1 MDRRL
6 GADVS
11 FYQVYKDSPVGID
24 FTKMKAAG
32 VSFVFIRAGQG
43 AWKDREFDRSWAK
56 AKAAGLDRGAYFFL
70 VHSLTGAKQAEYFW
84 SLIKDDPGE
93 LLPVVDYEQSG
104 STRAA
109 YLKVLR
115 DFKQRMMELA
125 GLRQILYTGP
135 DFWAN
140 YGENNPEWKEMP
152 LWIAHYTTAQTPLV
166 PQPWKGTPTTPGPG
180 PMIWQYTSH
189 GDGKKYGVQSGNIDL
204 NLFLGTEADYKALGG
219 MATPPP
225 EKETFMYKDKAI
237 GLYTS
242 AAGWTNPEWDFIV
255 GYAGGNWVPKGGNV
269 LELEP
274 NPNLKAI
281 EEQAHKE
288 GKGKP
293 FIALWDFEVSAYSLE
308 QIDANEA
315 NWPPESNDYP
325 LKALI
330 HALENRAV
338 DGLII
343 RVHNRM
349 NRLGGTEKMA
359 YVAFAAKKFVERANK
374 WLYSTKGLDKWTF
387 VLTSDDFLRT
397 KDSDGTSS
405 QENFY
410 TWLKDWNVG
419 IEQPAVLPLDSGA
432 WPQATDK
439 IRAVPPSKGWRFW
452 FHFNTAK
459 LDMML
464 YNGNE
469 QDLRGF
475 LGYKND
481 PITPPP
487 PPVVPITEL
496 EKEVAALKV
505 QQAATAQAL
514 NILTNRVK
522 NALTHLKGASEV

>member
-104 STRAA
+104 STRTA

-135 DFWAN
+135 DFWFN

-166 PQPWKGTPTTPGPG
+166 PQPWKGTATAPGPG
-180 PMIWQYTSH
+180 AKIWQYTSH

-204 NLFLGTEADYKALGG
+204 NWFLGTEADYKALGG
-219 MATPPP
+219 LITPPP

-288 GKGKP
+288 IKP
-293 FIALWDFEVSAYSLE
+293 FIALWDFEVSDYSLR
-308 QIDANEA
+308 QFDATEA
-315 NWPPESNDYP
+315 AWPPESNDYP
-325 LKALI
+325 LQSLINALK
-330 HALENRAV
+330 NRQV

-343 RVHNRM
+343 RVHNRT
-349 NRLGGTEKMA
+349 NRLGKQEDMA
-359 YVAFAAKKFVERANK
+359 YVAFAAKKFIQRANK
-374 WLYSTKGLDKWTF
+374 WLYTTKGTDKWTF
-387 VLTSDDFLRT
+387 VLTGDDFLRI
-397 KDSDGTSS
+397 DGK

-452 FHFNTAK
+452 FHFNTTK

-464 YNGNE
+464 YNGTSE
-469 QDLRGF
+469 DMRLF
-475 LGYKND
+475 LGFDKK
-481 PITPPP
+481 PQEPEPPK
-487 PPVVPITEL
+487 PPVVDSISRAEFEAYKASIETRFN
-496 EKEVAALKV
+496 AASIALK
-505 QQAATAQAL
+505 
-514 NILTNRVK
+514 
-522 NALTHLKGASEV
+522 GS

>member
-56 AKAAGLDRGAYFFL
+56 AKAAGLDRSAYFFL
-70 VHSLTGAKQAEYFW
+70 VHSLPGAKQAEYFW
-84 SLIKDDPGE
+84 SLIKNDPGE

-104 STRAA
+104 ATRAA

-115 DFKQRMMELA
+115 DFKARMMELA

-135 DFWAN
+135 DFWSN

-152 LWIAHYTTAQTPLV
+152 LWIAHYTTASAPLV
-166 PQPWKGTPTTPGPG
+166 PQPWKGVPEAPGPG
-180 PMIWQYTSH
+180 AKIWQYTSH
-189 GDGKKYGVQSGNIDL
+189 GDGKLYGVQSGNIDL
-204 NLFLGTEADYKALGG
+204 NWFLGTDADYLALGG
-219 MATPPP
+219 RGTPPP

-237 GLYTS
+237 GLYTA

-255 GYAGGNWVPKGGNV
+255 GYAGGNWTPKGGNV
-269 LELEP
+269 LALEP

-288 GKGKP
+288 IKP

-315 NWPPESNDYP
+315 NWPPEANDYP
-325 LKALI
+325 LQSLI

-343 RVHNRM
+343 RIHNRM
-349 NRLGGTEKMA
+349 NRNGGEEDMA

-374 WLYSTKGLDKWTF
+374 WLYTHKGIDKWTF
-387 VLTSDDFLRT
+387 VLTSDDFLRLDD
-397 KDSDGTSS
+397 K
-405 QENFY
+405 QESFY
-410 TWLKDWNVG
+410 AWLKDWNLG

-452 FHFNTAK
+452 YHFDTKN
-459 LDMML
+459 LDMMMF
-464 YNGNE
+464 NGNE
-469 QDLRGF
+469 KDLCGF
-475 LGYKND
+475 LNYKGGV
-481 PITPPP
+481 TPPP
-487 PPVVPITEL
+487 PPPPPTTDL
-496 EKEVAALKV
+496 EKEVAALKG
-505 QQAATAQAL
+505 QQAATQQGL
-514 NILTNRVK
+514 TILTNRF
-522 NALTHLKGASEV
+522 NNMRNHLEGAGEV

>member
-6 GADVS
+6 GADIS
-11 FYQVYKDSPVGID
+11 FWNVYKDSPVGID
-24 FTKMKAAG
+24 FAKMKAEG
-32 VSFVFIRAGQG
+32 ISFVFIRAGQG

-70 VHSLTGAKQAEYFW
+70 VHSLPGAKQAEYFW

-93 LLPVVDYEQSG
+93 LLPIVDYEQSG
-104 STRAA
+104 ATRAT

-115 DFKQRMMELA
+115 DFKQRFMDLS
-125 GLRQILYTGP
+125 GLKLILYSGN

-152 LWIAHYTTAQTPLV
+152 LWIAHYTTAQAPLV
-166 PQPWKGTPTTPGPG
+166 PQPWKGTATAPGPG
-180 PMIWQYTSH
+180 AMIWQYTSH

-219 MATPPP
+219 LITPPP

-288 GKGKP
+288 IKP
-293 FIALWDFEVSAYSLE
+293 FIALWDFEVSDYSLR
-308 QIDANEA
+308 QFDATEA
-315 NWPPESNDYP
+315 AWPPESNDYP
-325 LKALI
+325 LQSLINALK
-330 HALENRAV
+330 NRQV

-343 RVHNRM
+343 RVHNRT
-349 NRLGGTEKMA
+349 NRLGKLEDMA
-359 YVAFAAKKFVERANK
+359 YVAFAAKKFIQRANK
-374 WLYSTKGLDKWTF
+374 WLYTTKGTDKWTF
-387 VLTSDDFLRT
+387 VLTDDDFLRI
-397 KDSDGTSS
+397 DGK
-405 QENFY
+405 QESFY

-432 WPQATDK
+432 WPQPTDK
-439 IRAVPPSKGWRFW
+439 IRAIPPSLGCKFW
-452 FHFNTAK
+452 YHYDTKNLDIMMFNGTEK
-459 LDMML
+459 
-464 YNGNE
+464 
-469 QDLRGF
+469 DLCGF
-475 LGYKND
+475 LGYKD
-481 PITPPP
+481 DGVIPPP

-496 EKEVAALKV
+496 EKEVEALKV
-505 QQAATAQAL
+505 QQVATAQAL
-514 NILTNRVK
+514 NILTDRVK
-522 NALTHLKGASEV
+522 GVLSHLKGASEV

>member
-11 FYQVYKDSPVGID
+11 FWQRHATSTAEID
-24 FTKMKAAG
+24 FPKMKAAG

-43 AWKDREFDRSWAK
+43 TWKDRDFERNWK
-56 AKAAGLDRGAYFFL
+56 YAKAAGLDRGAYFFL

-84 SLIKDDPGE
+84 SLIKNDPGE

-115 DFKQRMMELA
+115 DFKLRFMELS
-125 GLRQILYTGP
+125 GLKLILYTGP

-140 YGENNPEWKEMP
+140 YGENNSEWKRNP
-152 LWIAHYTTAQTPLV
+152 LWIAHYTTAPAPLV
-166 PQPWKGTPTTPGPG
+166 PQPWKGVPEAPGPG
-180 PMIWQYTSH
+180 AMIWQYTSH

-204 NLFLGTEADYKALGG
+204 NLFLGTDADYKALGG
-219 MATPPP
+219 RGTPPP

-237 GLYTS
+237 GLYTA
-242 AAGWTNPEWDFIV
+242 AAGWPNKEWDFIV

-288 GKGKP
+288 IKP

-349 NRLGGTEKMA
+349 NRLGGKEDMA
-359 YVAFAAKKFVERANK
+359 YVAFAARKFVERANK

-452 FHFNTAK
+452 YHYDTKNLDIMMFNGT
-459 LDMML
+459 
-464 YNGNE
+464 E

-475 LGYKND
+475 LGYKD
-481 PITPPP
+481 DGVTPPP

-505 QQAATAQAL
+505 QQASTAQAL
-514 NILTNRVK
+514 TILTNRFKGV
-522 NALTHLKGASEV
+522 LTNLKGASEV